1 MLIPRLG
8 LVENSEGAGRFR
20 GGLGLRKD
28 YLFDRATT
36 YTILADRDRFG
47 PWGAFG
53 GHDASVAEYVLI
65 RAGAEK
71 RLGSKVT
78 VELEPGDVISV
89 RTCGGGGYGPP
100 EERAPAAVARDVA
113 EGKVSLE
120 RAREVYR
127 VALADGV
134 VDEAATAELRA

>member
-1 MLIPRLG
+1 M
-8 LVENSEGAGRFR
+8 
-20 GGLGLRKD
+20 
-28 YLFDRATT
+28 
-36 YTILADRDRFG
+36 
-47 PWGAFG
+47 
-53 GHDASVAEYVLI
+53 
-65 RAGAEK
+65 

-100 EERAPAAVARDVA
+100 EERLPAAVARDVA
-113 EGKVSLE
+113 EGKVSLD

-127 VALADGV
+127 VALLDGA